1 MKPYKL
7 PKEYLDFQAF
17 NKHLTTIQLIKPK
30 PINVL
35 GMPEVANNL
44 SHIYGVWA
52 QGYPLYCVRDSLLE
66 EILKTDVGENLAL
79 FADINLAM
87 PSYVLFLPQHRIK
100 SPSGKGYIDYLVINH
115 QELDLPEHKHAI
127 AWGGVDSS
135 NGMFLAYK
143 RIRRDGTLQR
153 SRFETENKEQQEQSL
168 LLRNIALQSILLL
181 QYYPEIEEQ
190 ITVVPGKEKGFGTA
204 VKSESQFLLPRWL
217 GKESKPAASSSTGKS
232 GASKAT
238 HFRRGHWRAQPC
250 GKGRAETKI
259 TWVRPAW
266 VAANS

>member
-1 MKPYKL
+1 VKPYKL
-7 PKEYLDFQAF
+7 PKGYLNFQQF
-17 NKHLTTIQLIKPK
+17 NNHLSQIQLVKPK

-44 SHIYGVWA
+44 SHIYSKWS
-52 QGYPLYCVRDSLLE
+52 QGYPLYCVRPNLLE
-66 EILKTDVGENLAL
+66 EMLETDVGENLAL
-79 FADINLAM
+79 FTDINLAI
-87 PSYVLFLPQHRIK
+87 PSYVLFLPQYQIK
-100 SPSGKGYIDYLVINH
+100 SPCGKGCIDYLVINH
-115 QELDLPEHKHAI
+115 EELDLPEHKHAI
-127 AWGGVDSS
+127 AWGGVDS
-135 NGMFLAYK
+135 NDGLFLAYK

-153 SRFETENKEQQEQSL
+153 SRFGTEDKEQQEQSL
-168 LLRNIALQSILLL
+168 LLRNIALQSVLLL

-190 ITVVPGKEKGFGTA
+190 ITIVPGKEKGFGGN
-204 VKSESQFLLPRWL
+204 KLESPFLLPRWL
-217 GKESKPAASSSTGKS
+217 GKESKSSPSSSTGKS

-266 VAANS
+266 VAGNN

>member
-7 PKEYLDFQAF
+7 SKGYSDFQLF

-35 GMPEVANNL
+35 GMPEVGNNL
-44 SHIYGVWA
+44 SHLYGVWA

-79 FADINLAM
+79 FADINLAI
-87 PSYVLFLPQHRIK
+87 PSYVLFLPQHQIK

-115 QELDLPEHKHAI
+115 QELDLPEHKHVI
-127 AWGGVDSS
+127 SWGGVDS
-135 NGMFLAYK
+135 NEGLFLVYK

-153 SRFETENKEQQEQSL
+153 SHFGTEDRKQQEQSL

-190 ITVVPGKEKGFGTA
+190 ITVVPGKEKGFSKPTT
-204 VKSESQFLLPRWL
+204 EPQFLLPRWL
-217 GKESKPAASSSTGKS
+217 GKESKSVSSSAGKS
-232 GASKAT
+232 GASKST

-266 VAANS
+266 VSHS